1 VCGIAG
7 RVNFRSGAPVDGAL
21 IRRMC
26 DLLAHRGPDGA
37 GTHVDGPVG
46 LGHRRLAIIDL
57 SPAARQPMASEDT
70 RLWITYNGEVYN
82 FRELRADLERRGHRF
97 RSQSDTEVILAA
109 YREFGV
115 RCLDHLRGM
124 YAFAIWDS
132 EARTLFLARDRLG
145 KKPLYYLLDGDG
157 IAFASEPKAFLS
169 DPSFKAEPNLEAI
182 SHYLTYQYVPSPLTA
197 FRGIQKLPPAHCLVV
212 KNGTV
217 STERYWKLRYGPKRE
232 LTEGEACEELLAR
245 LREAVR
251 LRLISDV
258 PLGALLSG
266 GIDSSTVVAL
276 MAEQSASRVKTFSIG
291 FEEAAYDE
299 REAAAS
305 VAARFGTEHHAFV
318 VRPDATALLP
328 SLVWHYNEPFADSS
342 AIPTYYLAQVTRPH
356 VTVALS
362 GDGGDEAF
370 GGYDRYV
377 AHALAC
383 RADRFLGPLRPAL
396 AALGAALPQGTDGRG
411 LRRRTRRF
419 LEVLAAPPA
428 DRYARWMVHFNA
440 EQKTAL
446 CTPEFAAATGDV
458 DSLALL
464 REAFTATDAKGPVE
478 AAMAADVARYLPED
492 LLVKLDVATMAH
504 GLEARC
510 PFLDQDVLE
519 FAAQL
524 PVQWKV
530 CGMAKKILLRRALR
544 DLLPPEILARPKQ
557 GFGVPIDVWFR
568 GPLKDLA
575 FDTLLS
581 PRATVRG
588 LFRPEA
594 VLQLLEDH
602 VSGRADRHYQLWN
615 LLMLEL
621 WYRAFIDPDGAGRRT
636 GGGCG

>member
-1 VCGIAG
+1 MCGICGPVNHEAG
-7 RVNFRSGAPVDGAL
+7 TTADPAL
-21 IRRMC
+21 IRRM
-26 DLLAHRGPDGA
+26 LAALAHRGPDGE
-37 GTHVDGPVG
+37 GIHVEGNVG

-57 SPAARQPMASEDT
+57 SPAAAQPMPNEDKT
-70 RLWITYNGEVYN
+70 LWITFNGEIYN
-82 FRELRADLERRGHRF
+82 FQELRRDLEARGHRF
-97 RSQSDTEVILAA
+97 RSHADGEVILHL
-109 YREFGV
+109 YEEYGTD
-115 RCLDHLRGM
+115 CLRHLRGM
-124 YAFAIWDS
+124 FAFGLWDGT
-132 EARTLFLARDRLG
+132 RRRLFLARDRVG
-145 KKPLYYLLDGDG
+145 KKPLVYFQDTRRFL
-157 IAFASEPKAFLS
+157 FASEPKAILQ
-169 DPSFKAEPNLEAI
+169 DPAVPIEPDPQAI
-182 SHYLTYQYVPSPLTA
+182 HHYLTYGYVPGSLSA
-197 FRGIQKLPPAHCLVV
+197 FRGIQKLPPAHYLVV

-370 GGYDRYV
+370 GGYERYV

-396 AALGAALPQGTDGRG
+396 AALGAALPQGADGRG
-411 LRRRTRRF
+411 LRYRARRF
-419 LEVLAAPPA
+419 LEALAAPPA
-428 DRYARWMVHFNA
+428 DRYARWMVHFTA
-440 EQKTAL
+440 EQKAAL
-446 CTPEFAAATGDV
+446 STPEFTAATGDA

-464 REAFTATDAKGPVE
+464 REAFTATDAEGPVE

-519 FAAQL
+519 FAARL

-530 CGMAKKILLRRALR
+530 CGMAKKVLLRRALR

-568 GPLKDLA
+568 GALKDLA

-581 PRATVRG
+581 PRATARG
-588 LFRPEA
+588 LFRPAA
-594 VLQLLEDH
+594 VRQLLEEH

-621 WYRAFIDPDGAGRRT
+621 WHRMFIDPDGAGRRK
-636 GGGCG
+636 GGGWG

>member
-1 VCGIAG
+1 MCGICGTVNHEAG
-7 RVNFRSGAPVDGAL
+7 TTADPAL
-21 IRRMC
+21 IRRM
-26 DLLAHRGPDGA
+26 LAALAHRGPDGE
-37 GTHVDGPVG
+37 GIHVEDNVG

-57 SPAARQPMASEDT
+57 SPAAAQPMPNEDKT
-70 RLWITYNGEVYN
+70 LWITFNGEIYN
-82 FRELRADLERRGHRF
+82 FQELRRDLKARGHRF
-97 RSQSDTEVILAA
+97 RSHADGEVILHL
-109 YREFGV
+109 YEEDGTD
-115 RCLDHLRGM
+115 CLRRLRGM
-124 YAFAIWDS
+124 FAFGLWDA
-132 EARTLFLARDRLG
+132 ARRRLFLARDRVG
-145 KKPLYYLLDGDG
+145 KKPLVYFQDTRRFL
-157 IAFASEPKAFLS
+157 FASEPKAILQ
-169 DPSFKAEPNLEAI
+169 DPAVPIEPDPQAI
-182 SHYLTYQYVPSPLTA
+182 HHYLTYGYVPGSLSA
-197 FRGIQKLPPAHCLVV
+197 FRGIQKLPPAHYLLVE
-212 KNGTV
+212 NGKV
-217 STERYWKLRYGPKRE
+217 STEQYWRLRYGPKHH
-232 LTEGEACEELLAR
+232 LTEEEACEELLAR
-245 LREAVR
+245 LRQAVKR
-251 LRLISDV
+251 RLISDV

-266 GIDSSTVVAL
+266 GIDSSAVVAL

-299 REAAAS
+299 REAAAI
-305 VAARFGTEHHAFV
+305 VAARFGTDHHAFV
-318 VRPDATALLP
+318 VRPNATALLP

-342 AIPTYYLAQVTRPH
+342 AIPTYHLAQVTRPH

-370 GGYDRYV
+370 GGYERYV

-396 AALGAALPQGTDGRG
+396 AALGGGLPRGGGRRG
-411 LRRRTRRF
+411 LRYRARRF
-419 LEVLAAPPA
+419 LEALAAPPA
-428 DRYARWMVHFNA
+428 DRYARWMVHFAA
-440 EQKTAL
+440 EQKAAL
-446 CTPEFAAATGDV
+446 STPEFAAAAGDA

-464 REAFTATDAKGPVE
+464 RDAFSKTDAEDPVE

-519 FAAQL
+519 FAARL
-524 PVQWKV
+524 PVQWKIR
-530 CGMAKKILLRRALR
+530 GTAKKVLLRRALR

-581 PRATVRG
+581 PRATARG
-588 LFRPEA
+588 LFRPTA
-594 VLQLLEDH
+594 VRQLLEEH
-602 VSGRADRHYQLWN
+602 VSGRADRHYKLWN

-621 WYRAFIDPDGAGRRT
+621 WHRMFIDTDGDGRRK